1 MLSLALQHDTS
12 SAGGTWNP
20 LAARHLR
27 RPRCI
32 TEITRERRL
41 PREELLGR
49 PHAVRHRV
57 QLILPDRRRIGV
69 RHRVGQCVDEQV
81 RLRRRR
87 QHLLLARSME
97 KLAADEILNDACAR
111 RLRPN
116 AGHIAQHLFRR
127 LVLDVL
133 MNLLHPLEQRRRR
146 KAHGRLRLPLLHLR

>member
-1 MLSLALQHDTS
+1 MLSLSLQHDAAPT
-12 SAGGTWNP
+12 GGAWDP

-41 PREELLGR
+41 PCEKLLGR

-69 RHRVGQCVDEQV
+69 RHRVGQCVDEQI

-97 KLAADEILNDACAR
+97 KLAADEILNDACACR
-111 RLRPN
+111 FRPN

-133 MNLLHPLEQRRRR
+133 MNLLHPLEQGRRR
-146 KAHGRLRLPLLHLR
+146 KARGRLRLPLLHLR